1 MQQFLS
7 FLSGKIPAAFI
18 DSFNPLP
25 KWLNAVGKMFTFKI
39 PSDVKLTKNHKYFQ
53 VYEQVSRNARRH
65 QTGSLHK
72 YNNPSLLEFKI
83 DVEKWLECPQC
94 KPMYK
99 EKKHEGWCLTQ
110 SVHWKQLICWHDLT
124 AICWTMTTT
133 DFDPTN
139 GVLIKS

>member
-99 EKKHEGWCLTQ
+99 EKKTWGLMLNTISALKTTHLLTRLDSHMLNNDYHRYWSNQ
-110 SVHWKQLICWHDLT
+110 WRI
-124 AICWTMTTT
+124 
-133 DFDPTN
+133 N
-139 GVLIKS
+139 